1 MCVIN
6 TLSYNYTFLGVHM
19 NETISRIKEFLQ
31 KSSGFYTDLV
41 NRKRRDMQVYS
52 GNFWSDDLVNQYDRK
67 DRICRSFTQYQK
79 FTNAIVSPFSKSPY
93 HAEIDDES
101 GQYTEIQKIIDEIE
115 NKNNFKYVAN
125 QALRHACIQGVGYF
139 VLSFENN
146 EIVPEVVRDVSLVA
160 LDPNVQELNAVDADK
175 GAVVN
180 YISKAKAKRLYGED
194 VYTREDIYEL
204 DDIGSQWNVPEDSM
218 PIVSYWEINDK
229 GTVNYYKVCGNL
241 VIEDAIELPI
251 SRIPIFR
258 ICFNEVVRNNKIDYN
273 GIVDMTADLQFG
285 LNIAYSTLLERA
297 NRSPKA
303 NFLMP
308 VKAIDGLKEYYQ
320 KLQTKE
326 SLVCLYNGD
335 VAPTPIIEQYQTQDL
350 MNTIDSCNNLM
361 AQTIGVPIGGINPAM
376 NSQTATEILVQQNNA
391 ESNVNSLYDNAA
403 DTLYSLTKTILECL
417 CYIHNI
423 DKLPTFK
430 LINGPQIITR
440 MMKRRQELLALS
452 SIVDDKTKTIIAKHV
467 AETFDA
473 DLKEPLVADIV
484 ANSQDVMFLSDSNQG
499 EDPQAVSVLNKMNAV
514 LEETQNELE
523 AQIAANAELKKEL
536 DMANLQLLNAKE
548 QHIIEV
554 QKHIDDVELEH
565 RKLDIEEA
573 KVNIDAA
580 KADADMTNDAVK
592 LEADQN
598 IEVIKLK
605 QELADLEKKKLEIM
619 SKISGV

>member
-1 MCVIN
+1 MTDQIKKIQD
-6 TLSYNYTFLGVHM
+6 FL
-19 NETISRIKEFLQ
+19 T
-31 KSSGFYTDLV
+31 KSSAFYSDLV
-41 NRKRRDMQVYS
+41 ERKRRDLAIYS
-52 GNFWSDDLVNQYDRK
+52 GNFWTQDVINALDRK

-79 FTNAIVSPFSKSPY
+79 FANAICSPFSKSPY
-93 HAEIDDES
+93 HAELDDED
-101 GQYTEIQKIIDEIE
+101 GVYEQIQKSIDEIE
-115 NKNNFKYVAN
+115 NKNNFKFVVN
-125 QALRHACIQGVGYF
+125 QALKHACIQGVGYL
-139 VLSFENN
+139 VLAFDNN
-146 EIVPEVVRDVSLVA
+146 EIVPEVVRDISLVA
-160 LDPNVQELNAVDADK
+160 LDPNVQSLNADDAEK

-180 YISKAKAKRLYGED
+180 FISKTKAKRLYGDD
-194 VYTREDIYEL
+194 VVDFDGTYAL
-204 DDIGSQWNVPEDSM
+204 DDIGVQWNIPDDSI
-218 PIVSYWEINDK
+218 PIVSYWEMNENGK
-229 GTVNYYKVCGNL
+229 VNFYKACGNKL
-241 VIEDAIELPI
+241 IQDAVELPI

-258 ICFNEVVRNNKIDYN
+258 MCFNEVVRNNKIDYN
-273 GIVDMTADLQFG
+273 GIVDMTADLQYG

-303 NFLMP
+303 NYMMTP
-308 VKAIDGLKEYYQ
+308 KMIGGLTDYYK

-326 SLVCLYNGD
+326 SLVALYNPDGGEK
-335 VAPTPIIEQYQTQDL
+335 PIPIIESYQTQDL
-350 MNTIDSCNNLM
+350 MNTIDSANNLM
-361 AQTIGVPIGGINPAM
+361 AQVIGVPVGGINPAM
-376 NSQTATEILVQQNNA
+376 NSQTATEILVQQNNS
-391 ESNVNSLYDNAA
+391 ESNVNSLYDNAS

-417 CYIHNI
+417 CYVENM

-452 SIVDDKTKTIIAKHV
+452 SIVDEKTRTILAKHV

-514 LEETQNELE
+514 LEETQAELE
-523 AQIAANAELKKEL
+523 QQIVANAELKKEL

-554 QKHIDDVELEH
+554 QKHIDDVEIEH

-573 KVNIDAA
+573 QVNIDAA

-592 LEADQN
+592 LESDQN

>member
-1 MCVIN
+1 ME
-6 TLSYNYTFLGVHM
+6 TLQ
-19 NETISRIKEFLQ
+19 TIKDFLQ
-31 KSSGFYTDLV
+31 KSSNFYSELV
-41 NRKRRDMQVYS
+41 ERKRRDMQIYS
-52 GNFWSDDLVNQYDRK
+52 GNFWTSDVINALDRK
-67 DRICRSFTQYQK
+67 DRICRAFTQYQK

-93 HAEIDDES
+93 HAELDDKDGIYE
-101 GQYTEIQKIIDEIE
+101 TIQNKIDEIE
-115 NKNNFKYVAN
+115 NKNNFKFVVN
-125 QALRHACIQGVGYF
+125 QGLKHACIQGVGYL

-160 LDPNVQELNAVDADK
+160 LDPNCQSLNADDAEK

-180 YISKAKAKRLYGED
+180 FISKTKAKRLYGED
-194 VYTREDIYEL
+194 VMDFDESYALE
-204 DDIGSQWNVPEDSM
+204 DIGSQWDIPDDSI
-218 PIVSYWEINDK
+218 PIVSYWEMNDN
-229 GTVNYYKVCGNL
+229 GYVNFYKVCGNK
-241 VIEDAIELPI
+241 VISDVVELPI
-251 SRIPIFR
+251 TRIPIFR
-258 ICFNEVVRNNKIDYN
+258 ICFNEIIRNNKIDYN
-273 GIVDMTADLQFG
+273 GIVDMTADLQYG

-303 NFLMP
+303 NYLMTP
-308 VKAIDGLKEYYQ
+308 KMIDGLHEYYK

-326 SLVCLYNGD
+326 SLVALYNPDGGEK
-335 VAPTPIIEQYQTQDL
+335 PIPIIESYQTQDL
-350 MNTIDSCNNLM
+350 MNTIDSANNLM
-361 AQTIGVPIGGINPAM
+361 AQVIGVPVGGINPAM
-376 NSQTATEILVQQNNA
+376 NSQTATEILVQQNNS
-391 ESNVNSLYDNAA
+391 ESNVNSLYENAS

-417 CYIHNI
+417 CYVENI

-467 AETFDA
+467 AETFDN

-514 LEETQNELE
+514 LEETQAELE
-523 AQIAANAELKKEL
+523 QQIAANAELKKEL

-592 LEADQN
+592 LESDQN

>member
-1 MCVIN
+1 ME
-6 TLSYNYTFLGVHM
+6 TLQ
-19 NETISRIKEFLQ
+19 TIKDFLQ
-31 KSSGFYTDLV
+31 KSSNFYSELV
-41 NRKRRDMQVYS
+41 ERKRRDMQIYS
-52 GNFWSDDLVNQYDRK
+52 GNFWTSDVINALDRN
-67 DRICRSFTQYQK
+67 DRICRAFTQYQK

-93 HAEIDDES
+93 HAELDDKDGIYE
-101 GQYTEIQKIIDEIE
+101 TIQNKIDEIE
-115 NKNNFKYVAN
+115 NKNNFKFVVN
-125 QALRHACIQGVGYF
+125 QCLKHACIQGVGYL

-160 LDPNVQELNAVDADK
+160 LDPNCQSLNADDAEK

-180 YISKAKAKRLYGED
+180 FISKTKAKRLYGYD
-194 VYTREDIYEL
+194 VIDFDESYALE
-204 DDIGSQWNVPEDSM
+204 DIGSQWDIPDDSI
-218 PIVSYWEINDK
+218 PIVSYWEMNDN
-229 GTVNYYKVCGNL
+229 GYVNFYKVCGNK
-241 VIEDAIELPI
+241 VISDVVELPI
-251 SRIPIFR
+251 TRIPIFR
-258 ICFNEVVRNNKIDYN
+258 ICFNEIIRNNKIDYN
-273 GIVDMTADLQFG
+273 GIVDMTADLQYG

-303 NFLMP
+303 NYMMTP
-308 VKAIDGLKEYYQ
+308 KMIDGLEEYYK

-326 SLVCLYNGD
+326 SLVALYNSDSGEK
-335 VAPTPIIEQYQTQDL
+335 PIPIIESYQTQDL
-350 MNTIDSCNNLM
+350 MNTIDSANNLM
-361 AQTIGVPIGGINPAM
+361 AQVIGVPVGGINPAI
-376 NSQTATEILVQQNNA
+376 NSQTATEILVQQNNS
-391 ESNVNSLYDNAA
+391 ESNVNSLYENASE
-403 DTLYSLTKTILECL
+403 TLYSLTKTILECL
-417 CYIHNI
+417 CYVENI

-452 SIVDDKTKTIIAKHV
+452 SIVDDKTRTIIAKHV

-484 ANSQDVMFLSDSNQG
+484 ANSSDVMFLSDSNQG

-514 LEETQNELE
+514 LEETQAELE
-523 AQIAANAELKKEL
+523 QQIAANAELKKEL

-592 LEADQN
+592 LESDQN

>member
-1 MCVIN
+1 MVGFWTDDVIN
-6 TLSYNYTFLGVHM
+6 QF
-19 NETISRIKEFLQ
+19 
-31 KSSGFYTDLV
+31 
-41 NRKRRDMQVYS
+41 
-52 GNFWSDDLVNQYDRK
+52 DRK
-67 DRICRSFTQYQK
+67 DRICRSFTQYAK

-101 GQYTEIQKIIDEIE
+101 GQYGEIQKILDEIE
-115 NKNNFKYVAN
+115 NRNNFKYVAN

-139 VLSFENN
+139 VLSFEDN
-146 EIVPEVVRDVSLVA
+146 EIVPEVVRDISLVA
-160 LDPNVQELNAVDADK
+160 LDPNVQELNASDADK

-204 DDIGSQWNVPEDSM
+204 DDIGNQWNIPEDSM
-218 PIVSYWEINDK
+218 PIVSYWEMNDH

-241 VIEDAIELPI
+241 VIEDAVELPI

-403 DTLYSLTKTILECL
+403 DTLYSLSKTIIECL

-423 DKLPTFK
+423 EQMPTFK

-484 ANSQDVMFLSDSNQG
+484 ANNSDVMFLSDSNQG
-499 EDPQAVSVLNKMNAV
+499 EDPQAVSVLNKMNQV
-514 LEETQNELE
+514 LEATQMEL
-523 AQIAANAELKKEL
+523 AQQVAANAELKKEL

-548 QHIIEV
+548 QHIIDV
-554 QKHIDDVELEH
+554 QKHIDQVQLDN

-573 KVNIDAA
+573 KIQLDAA
-580 KADADMTNDAVK
+580 KANADIEQNNVDVAAKEADMVAKQQVEDVK
-592 LEADQN
+592 LQ
-598 IEVIKLK
+598 K
-605 QELADLEKKKLEIM
+605 ELVDLEKKKLEIV
-619 SKISGV
+619 SKAAGV